1 MLEKYAN
8 LLVNYCLY
16 LQPGEKLYIN
26 TSTLAEPLV
35 KEIYK
40 AALQAG
46 AHVDYQLNI
55 ASANKIYF
63 DHASDDQ
70 LNQPNELTRFIMSTY
85 DAYLHI
91 RAPHNMREDQNIDRQ
106 KSKIKGEVNK
116 EINEIYSQRTAD
128 GKMKRAL
135 CQYPTQAAAQE
146 AGMSLDE
153 YEHFVYSACK
163 LCEDDPI
170 KAWQEVGKNQQKIV
184 DYLNKCE
191 TIRYVNPKTDISY
204 SVKGRTWINSDGKAN
219 MPSGEVFT
227 GPVEDSVNGH
237 IYFDYPSIYS
247 GNEVRGITL
256 QVEHGKVVKWD
267 ADHGAQFLDTIFD
280 IEGSRFFGEAA
291 IGTNY
296 SITHPTK
303 NILFDEKIG
312 GTVHMAIGQSYY
324 HTGGKNESTIHWD
337 MIADMR
343 NEGKVYANDVLIYE
357 NGYFLGELGF

>member
-8 LLVNYCLY
+8 LIVHYSLSLKA
-16 LQPGEKLYIN
+16 GEKLFIN

-35 KEIYK
+35 REIYK
-40 AALQAG
+40 AALKVG

-63 DHASDDQ
+63 DNASDDQ
-70 LNQPNELTRFIMSTY
+70 LNQPNEMSRFIMTNY
-85 DAYLHI
+85 DAYLQI

-106 KSKIKGEVNK
+106 KSKIKGEANK
-116 EINEIYSQRTAD
+116 EINKIYSLRTSD
-128 GKMKRAL
+128 GQMKRTL

-153 YEHFVYSACK
+153 YEHFVYTACK
-163 LCEDDPI
+163 LYEEDPI
-170 KAWQEVGKNQQKIV
+170 RAWQEVGKNQQKIV
-184 DYLNKCE
+184 DYLNQCE
-191 TIRYVNPKTDISY
+191 TIRYVNDNTDITY

-256 QVEHGKVVKWD
+256 HVKNGQVIKWE
-267 ADHGAQFLDTIFD
+267 AEQGGQFLDTIFD
-280 IEGSRFFGEAA
+280 IDGSRIFGEAA

-296 SITHPTK
+296 SIIHPTK

-343 NEGKVYANDVLIYE
+343 DGGKVYADGELIYE
-357 NGYFLGELGF
+357 NGYFLGTLGF